1 MAVRDASL
9 GVAGFG
15 EAILSSD
22 WSAHL
27 LLTPHWSTRIVLA
40 SHWWMTVCLRIFTPH
55 WITEVHIQIYLI
67 FYSLYST
74 GMKSYKNTE
83 SSESVLCNIYSL
95 FTIYRWL

>member
-55 WITEVHIQIYLI
+55 WITKVHIQIYLNI
-67 FYSLYST
+67 LLSVFYWYEKLQ
-74 GMKSYKNTE
+74 K
-83 SSESVLCNIYSL
+83 
-95 FTIYRWL
+95 YREIH

>member
-40 SHWWMTVCLRIFTPH
+40 SHWWMAVCLLMFTPH
-55 WITEVHIQIYLI
+55 WITKVHNQI
-67 FYSLYST
+67 
-74 GMKSYKNTE
+74 
-83 SSESVLCNIYSL
+83 
-95 FTIYRWL
+95 